1 MRLLPIALLSLMF
14 LMAHHSSAQD
24 ADARRVLDRFEQLQ
38 PGEDDLA
45 MYRLD
50 WESSMEVAQRRAK
63 QEQRPVCLVI
73 IHARYGDITSGH
85 C

>member
-1 MRLLPIALLSLMF
+1 MRLLPIALVSLMGA
-14 LMAHHSSAQD
+14 MVHTSSAQD
-24 ADARRVLDRFEQLQ
+24 AAARKGLDRFEQLQ
-38 PGEDDLA
+38 PSEDDLA

-50 WESSMEVAQRRAK
+50 WESSMSAAEQRAK
-63 QEQRPVCLVI
+63 QEQRPICLVI

>member
-1 MRLLPIALLSLMF
+1 MKKCGPVIEALS
-14 LMAHHSSAQD
+14 
-24 ADARRVLDRFEQLQ
+24 
-38 PGEDDLA
+38 

-50 WESSMEVAQRRAK
+50 WEESLLAAQIRGLR
-63 QEQRPVCLVI
+63 ENRPVCLVI

>member
-1 MRLLPIALLSLMF
+1 MRLLPIALVSLIV
-14 LMAHHSSAQD
+14 LIAHTSSAQD
-24 ADARRVLDRFEQLQ
+24 AAARKVLDRFEQLQ
-38 PGEDDLA
+38 PREDDLA

-50 WESSMEVAQRRAK
+50 WESSMSAAEQRAK
-63 QEQRPVCLVI
+63 QEQRPICLVI

>member
-1 MRLLPIALLSLMF
+1 VRQINLLLLMAIAL
-14 LMAHHSSAQD
+14 AGQPVWAQN
-24 ADARRVLDRFEQLQ
+24 ADVRQVLAAYEKMR
-38 PGEDDLA
+38 PGEDALA

-50 WESSMEVAQRRAK
+50 WEESLLMAQVRAIK
-63 QEQRPVCLVI
+63 ENRPVCLVI